1 MEEALAWKALWEMAQ
16 PSFFA
21 FRQWLMMEIKP
32 HILIVDDDEVMCHT
46 LSDVLKKMSY
56 EVTAVQRGDDALHHL
71 REGIF
76 DLILLD
82 IILPDMNGM
91 DVLEKIRE
99 VNGDTFVIMMT
110 AYADVQS
117 AVTAMKAGAYDYINK
132 PFEIEE
138 LRLTIKKALETKELK
153 GEVLRLRSQHKD
165 ETPDGEICGI
175 SPQMDVV
182 RELISLVG
190 KTPRTPVL
198 IQGES
203 GTGKELVANAI
214 HFQSRRQQK
223 PLIKINCSAI
233 PESLLES
240 ELFGHEKGA
249 FTDAK
254 ESKPGLIELAHGGT
268 VFLDEISEMNPA
280 LQPKLLRFLETY
292 TLRRVGGKRD
302 IKVDVRVVA
311 STNKDLSQLVDQG
324 EFRKDLYYRIKVMVI
339 ELPSLSDRKE
349 DIPILTDYFIAKLG
363 REMGREIKRLS
374 PQSLRLLVAYSWP
387 GNVRELKN
395 VMERAMILTKGD
407 LIRPDDLPLELRKDI
422 EGAAYITTTNEKWT
436 GADGLL
442 PLADIERNYILR
454 VLREK
459 GGNKSKTAR
468 ILGVSR
474 STLREKLNRYRMNS

>member
-1 MEEALAWKALWEMAQ
+1 MIEN
-16 PSFFA
+16 
-21 FRQWLMMEIKP
+21 KP
-32 HILIVDDDEVMCHT
+32 TILIVDDDEVMCHT

-56 EVTAVQRGDDALHHL
+56 DVTSVQTAEDALHPL
-71 REGIF
+71 RERTF

-82 IILPDMNGM
+82 IVLPDMSGM
-91 DVLEKIRE
+91 DVLKKIRE
-99 VNGDTFVIMMT
+99 IDSDAFVIMMT
-110 AYADVQS
+110 AYADVQT

-153 GEVLRLRSQHKD
+153 GEVLRLRSKNKDAIKD
-165 ETPDGEICGI
+165 EEICGI

-233 PESLLES
+233 PETLLES
-240 ELFGHEKGA
+240 ELFGHEQGA
-249 FTDAK
+249 FTDAR
-254 ESKPGLIELAHGGT
+254 ESKPGLIELAQGGT
-268 VFLDEISEMNPA
+268 VFLDEISEMKPA

-311 STNKDLSQLVDQG
+311 STNKDLAQLVENG

-339 ELPSLSDRKE
+339 ELPPLSDRKE
-349 DIPILTDYFIAKLG
+349 DIPILTVYFISKLA
-363 REMGREIKRLS
+363 REIGKEIRGVNQQALDLIVS
-374 PQSLRLLVAYSWP
+374 YSWP

-395 VMERAMILTKGD
+395 VMERAMILAKGEF
-407 LIRPDDLPLELRKDI
+407 IVPEDLPLELRKVVGGLHI
-422 EGAAYITTTNEKWT
+422 AASDEKWMDR
-436 GADGLL
+436 DGFL
-442 PLADIERNYILR
+442 PLADVERNYILK
-454 VLREK
+454 VLHEK

-474 STLREKLNRYRMNS
+474 STLREKLNRYRIGS

>member
-1 MEEALAWKALWEMAQ
+1 MVEN
-16 PSFFA
+16 
-21 FRQWLMMEIKP
+21 KP
-32 HILIVDDDEVMCHT
+32 TILIVDDDEVMCNT
-46 LSDVLKKMSY
+46 LADILKKMSY
-56 EVTAVQRGDDALHHL
+56 DVTSVQSGEDALHPL
-71 REGIF
+71 RDGTF

-82 IILPDMNGM
+82 IVLPDMSGL
-91 DVLEKIRE
+91 DVLKKIRE
-99 VNGDTFVIMMT
+99 IDSDAFVIMMT
-110 AYADVQS
+110 AYADVQT

-153 GEVLRLRSQHKD
+153 GEVLRLRSKHKN
-165 ETPDGEICGI
+165 ETRDGEICGI

-182 RELISLVG
+182 RELIFLVG

-214 HFQSRRQQK
+214 HYQSRRQQK

-240 ELFGHEKGA
+240 ELFGHEQGA

-254 ESKPGLIELAHGGT
+254 ESKPGLIELAQGGT
-268 VFLDEISEMNPA
+268 VFLDEISEMKPA

-302 IKVDVRVVA
+302 IKVDVRIIT
-311 STNKDLSQLVDQG
+311 STNKDLAQLVEIG
-324 EFRKDLYYRIKVMVI
+324 EFRKDLYYRVKVMVI
-339 ELPSLSDRKE
+339 ELPPLNERRE
-349 DIPILTDYFIAKLG
+349 DIPILTDYFITKLEG
-363 REMGREIKRLS
+363 EMGKEIRGVNHQALELIVS
-374 PQSLRLLVAYSWP
+374 YSWP

-395 VMERAMILTKGD
+395 VLERAMILAKGD
-407 LIRPDDLPLELRKDI
+407 IIVPEDLPLELRKDV
-422 EGAAYITTTNEKWT
+422 GHLRVAAADEKWMDR
-436 GADGLL
+436 DGFL
-442 PLADIERNYILR
+442 PLADVERNYILT
-454 VLREK
+454 VLHEK
-459 GGNKSKTAR
+459 GGNKSKTSR

-474 STLREKLNRYRMNS
+474 STLREKLNRYRIGS

>member
-1 MEEALAWKALWEMAQ
+1 MVENKAT
-16 PSFFA
+16 
-21 FRQWLMMEIKP
+21 
-32 HILIVDDDEVMCHT
+32 ILIVDDDEVMCHT

-56 EVTAVQRGDDALHHL
+56 DVTSVQSGLDALHAL

-82 IILPDMNGM
+82 IVLPDMSGM
-91 DVLEKIRE
+91 DVLKKIRE
-99 VNGDTFVIMMT
+99 IDSDAFVIMMT
-110 AYADVQS
+110 AYADVQT

-138 LRLTIKKALETKELK
+138 LRLTIRKALETKELK
-153 GEVLRLRSQHKD
+153 GEVIRLRSKNKD
-165 ETPDGEICGI
+165 AIKDGEICGV
-175 SPQMDVV
+175 SPQIDVV
-182 RELISLVG
+182 RELIALVG

-233 PESLLES
+233 PETLLES
-240 ELFGHEKGA
+240 ELFGHEQGA

-254 ESKPGLIELAHGGT
+254 ESKPGLIELAQGGT
-268 VFLDEISEMNPA
+268 VFLDEISEMKSA

-302 IKVDVRVVA
+302 INVDVRVVA
-311 STNKDLSQLVDQG
+311 STNKDLAQLVEAG

-339 ELPSLSDRKE
+339 ELPPLSDRKE
-349 DIPILTDYFIAKLG
+349 DIPILTDYFISKLS
-363 REMGREIKRLS
+363 REMGKEIKRVSQQALDLIAS
-374 PQSLRLLVAYSWP
+374 YSWP

-395 VMERAMILTKGD
+395 VMERAMILAKGGF
-407 LIRPDDLPLELRKDI
+407 IVPADLPLELRKDV
-422 EGAAYITTTNEKWT
+422 GGLRLAGSDEKWLER
-436 GADGLL
+436 DGFL
-442 PLADIERNYILR
+442 PLAEVERNYILK
-454 VLREK
+454 VLQEK
-459 GGNKSKTAR
+459 AGNKSKTAR

-474 STLREKLNRYRMNS
+474 STLREKLNRYRLGS

>member
-1 MEEALAWKALWEMAQ
+1 V
-16 PSFFA
+16 
-21 FRQWLMMEIKP
+21 EIKP
-32 HILIVDDDEVMCHT
+32 NILIVDDDEMMCHT

-56 EVTAVQRGDDALHHL
+56 EVTSVQTGEAALHPL

-82 IILPDMNGM
+82 IRLPDMNGL
-91 DVLEKIRE
+91 DVLKKIRE
-99 VNGDTFVIMMT
+99 IDSDPFVIMMT
-110 AYADVQS
+110 AYADVQT

-153 GEVLRLRSQHKD
+153 GEVLRLRSKHKD
-165 ETPDGEICGI
+165 ETSEGEIYGI

-198 IQGES
+198 VQGES
-203 GTGKELVANAI
+203 GTGKELVANAV

-223 PLIKINCSAI
+223 SLIKINCSAI
-233 PESLLES
+233 PEALLES

-268 VFLDEISEMNPA
+268 VFLDEISEMKPA

-311 STNKDLSQLVDQG
+311 STNKDLAQLVEKG

-339 ELPSLSDRKE
+339 ELPPLSDRKE
-349 DIPILTDYFIAKLG
+349 DIPILTEYFITKLG
-363 REMGREIKRLS
+363 REMGKEIKGVN
-374 PQSLRLLVAYSWP
+374 PQALELLLAYSWP

-395 VMERAMILTKGD
+395 VIERATILAKGG
-407 LIRPDDLPLELRKDI
+407 LIVPEDLPLELRKDMRGLRI
-422 EGAAYITTTNEKWT
+422 DSSDEKWM
-436 GADGLL
+436 GRDSLL
-442 PLADIERNYILR
+442 PLADVERNYILK
-454 VLREK
+454 VLHEK

-474 STLREKLNRYRMNS
+474 STLREKLNRYRIGS

>member
-1 MEEALAWKALWEMAQ
+1 MIEN
-16 PSFFA
+16 
-21 FRQWLMMEIKP
+21 KP
-32 HILIVDDDEVMCHT
+32 TILIVDDDEVMCHT

-56 EVTAVQRGDDALHHL
+56 DVTSVQTAEDALHPL
-71 REGIF
+71 RERTF

-82 IILPDMNGM
+82 IVLPDMSGM
-91 DVLEKIRE
+91 DVLKKIRE
-99 VNGDTFVIMMT
+99 IDSDAFVIMMT
-110 AYADVQS
+110 AYADVQT

-153 GEVLRLRSQHKD
+153 GEVLRLRSKKKDAIKD
-165 ETPDGEICGI
+165 EEICGI

-182 RELISLVG
+182 EVLISLVG

-233 PESLLES
+233 PEALLES
-240 ELFGHEKGA
+240 ELFGHEQGA

-254 ESKPGLIELAHGGT
+254 ESRPGLIELAQGGT
-268 VFLDEISEMNPA
+268 VFLDEISEMKPA

-311 STNKDLSQLVDQG
+311 STNK
-324 EFRKDLYYRIKVMVI
+324 
-339 ELPSLSDRKE
+339 
-349 DIPILTDYFIAKLG
+349 A
-363 REMGREIKRLS
+363 
-374 PQSLRLLVAYSWP
+374 
-387 GNVRELKN
+387 
-395 VMERAMILTKGD
+395 
-407 LIRPDDLPLELRKDI
+407 
-422 EGAAYITTTNEKWT
+422 
-436 GADGLL
+436 
-442 PLADIERNYILR
+442 
-454 VLREK
+454 
-459 GGNKSKTAR
+459 
-468 ILGVSR
+468 
-474 STLREKLNRYRMNS
+474 

>member
-1 MEEALAWKALWEMAQ
+1 M
-16 PSFFA
+16 
-21 FRQWLMMEIKP
+21 IVYKP
-32 HILIVDDDEVMCHT
+32 IILIVDDDEVMCHT

-56 EVTAVQRGDDALHHL
+56 EVITVQTGEDAFQSL
-71 REGIF
+71 RESTF

-82 IILPDMNGM
+82 IVLPDMNGL
-91 DVLEKIRE
+91 DVLKKIRE
-99 VNGDTFVIMMT
+99 IDSDSFVIMMT
-110 AYADVQS
+110 AYADVQT
-117 AVTAMKAGAYDYINK
+117 AVTAMKEGAYDYINK
-132 PFEIEE
+132 PFEIDE
-138 LRLTIKKALETKELK
+138 LRLIIKKALETKELK
-153 GEVLRLRSQHKD
+153 GEVLRLRSKHRD
-165 ETPDGEICGI
+165 ETRDGEIYGI

-214 HFQSRRQQK
+214 HYQSRRQQK
-223 PLIKINCSAI
+223 ALIKINCSAI
-233 PESLLES
+233 PEALLES

-254 ESKPGLIELAHGGT
+254 ESKLGLIELAQGGT
-268 VFLDEISEMNPA
+268 VFLDEISEMKPV

-311 STNKDLSQLVDQG
+311 STNKDLAQLVEKG

-339 ELPSLSDRKE
+339 ELPPLSDRKE
-349 DIPILTDYFIAKLG
+349 DIPILIDYFITKLA
-363 REMGREIKRLS
+363 REMGKEIKGVNPAALDLLS
-374 PQSLRLLVAYSWP
+374 SYSWP

-395 VMERAMILTKGD
+395 VMERAMILAKGN
-407 LIRPDDLPLELRKDI
+407 LIVPEDLPLELRKNI
-422 EGAAYITTTNEKWT
+422 RGLHIAASDEQWVSR
-436 GADGLL
+436 DGFL
-442 PLADIERNYILR
+442 PLADVERSYILK
-454 VLREK
+454 VLQEK

-474 STLREKLNRYRMNS
+474 STLREKLNRYRIGS

>member
-1 MEEALAWKALWEMAQ
+1 MV
-16 PSFFA
+16 
-21 FRQWLMMEIKP
+21 EIKP
-32 HILIVDDDEVMCHT
+32 NILIVDDDEVMCHT

-56 EVTAVQRGDDALHHL
+56 EVTTVQTGEAALYPL

-82 IILPDMNGM
+82 MILPDMNGL
-91 DVLEKIRE
+91 DVLKKIRE
-99 VNGDTFVIMMT
+99 IDSDSFIIMMT
-110 AYADVQS
+110 AYADVQT
-117 AVTAMKAGAYDYINK
+117 AVTAIKAGAYDYINK
-132 PFEIEE
+132 PFEIDE

-153 GEVLRLRSQHKD
+153 GEVLRLRSKHKD
-165 ETPDGEICGI
+165 EKGDGEICGI

-190 KTPRTPVL
+190 KTPRTSVL
-198 IQGES
+198 VQGES

-214 HFQSRRQQK
+214 HYQSRRQQK

-233 PESLLES
+233 PETLLES

-254 ESKPGLIELAHGGT
+254 ESRPGLIELAHGGT
-268 VFLDEISEMNPA
+268 VFLDEISEMKPV

-311 STNKDLSQLVDQG
+311 STNRDLAQVVEKG

-339 ELPSLSDRKE
+339 ELPPLSDRKE
-349 DIPILTDYFIAKLG
+349 DIPILTDYFITKLG
-363 REMGREIKRLS
+363 REMGKEIKGVN
-374 PQSLRLLVAYSWP
+374 PQALDLLLAYSWP

-395 VMERAMILTKGD
+395 VMERATILAKGD
-407 LIRPDDLPLELRKDI
+407 FIVPEDLPLELRKDI
-422 EGAAYITTTNEKWT
+422 SGLGIAASDKRWMDK
-436 GADGLL
+436 DGLL
-442 PLADIERNYILR
+442 PLADVERDYILK
-454 VLREK
+454 VLHEK

-474 STLREKLNRYRMNS
+474 STLREKLNRYRVSS